1 MSKNPSL
8 HSGTASDATAIE
20 SPLSDIHV
28 TPVFADAAPCA
39 SPAPEKIN
47 LLDLDRRQMREFF
60 VQMGEKPFRADQIM
74 KWIYHYCCDDFD
86 AMTDINKVLRAR
98 LKQVAEIRAPEVA
111 VEQRSSDGTI
121 KWALQVGD
129 QRVETVYI
137 PEDDR
142 ATLCVSSQVGCA
154 LECKFCSTAQQ
165 GFNRNLRVSEIIGQV
180 WRAAKII
187 GAQKVTGN
195 RPITN
200 VVMMGMGEPL
210 LNLTN
215 VIPAMEIMLD
225 DFGFGLSKRRV
236 TLSTSGVVP
245 ALDKL
250 GDTLDV
256 ALAISLH
263 APNDTIRDEI
273 VPINRK
279 YNIDM
284 FLGSVR
290 RYLEKSNA
298 NQGRVTV
305 EYVMLDHI
313 NDGTE
318 HAHQLAECLKDTP
331 CKINLI
337 PWNPFPGAP
346 FGRSSNSRIDRFSKV
361 LMEYGFT
368 VIVRKTRGDDIDA
381 ACGQLAGE
389 VIDRT
394 KRTLKKQAAGEPINV
409 REV

>member
-1 MSKNPSL
+1 MPI
-8 HSGTASDATAIE
+8 DAA
-20 SPLSDIHV
+20 PLSDNAV
-28 TPVFADAAPCA
+28 ATAAPA
-39 SPAPEKIN
+39 TSKIN
-47 LLDLDRRQMREFF
+47 LLDLNRQQMREFF
-60 VQMGEKPFRADQIM
+60 AEMGEKPFRADQVM
-74 KWIYHYCCDDFD
+74 KWMYHYCYDDFEQ
-86 AMTDINKVLRAR
+86 MTDINKGLRAKLQR
-98 LKQVAEIRAPEVA
+98 VAEIRAPEVA
-111 VEQRSSDGTI
+111 QEQRSTDGTI
-121 KWALQVGD
+121 KWAIKVGD
-129 QRVETVYI
+129 QQVETVYI
-137 PEDDR
+137 PEGER

-187 GAQKVTGN
+187 GSLKSTGT

-210 LNLTN
+210 LNLNN
-215 VIPAMEIMLD
+215 VVPAMDIMMD

-250 GDTLDV
+250 GDMIDV

-263 APNDTIRDEI
+263 APTDDIRDEI

-279 YNIDM
+279 YNIET
-284 FLGSVR
+284 FLAAVR
-290 RYLEKSNA
+290 RYLAKSNA
-298 NQGRVTV
+298 NGGRVTV

-313 NDGTE
+313 NDSTE
-318 HAHQLAECLKDTP
+318 QAHQLAECLKDTP

-346 FGRSSNSRIDRFSKV
+346 YGRSSNSRVDRFSKI

-368 VIVRKTRGDDIDA
+368 TIVRKTRGDDIDA

-394 KRTLKKQAAGEPINV
+394 KRSLKKKMAGEPIAIKTV
-409 REV
+409 

>member
-1 MSKNPSL
+1 MSEQL
-8 HSGTASDATAIE
+8 LTASTPIDAA
-20 SPLSDIHV
+20 PLSDNTV
-28 TPVFADAAPCA
+28 QTTAPA
-39 SPAPEKIN
+39 TSKIN
-47 LLDLDRRQMREFF
+47 LLDLNRQQMREFF
-60 VQMGEKPFRADQIM
+60 AEMGEKPFRADQVM
-74 KWIYHYCCDDFD
+74 KWMYHYCYDDFEQ
-86 AMTDINKVLRAR
+86 MTDINKGLRAKLQR
-98 LKQVAEIRAPEVA
+98 VAEIRAPEVA
-111 VEQRSSDGTI
+111 EEQRSVDGTI
-121 KWALQVGD
+121 KWAIKVGD
-129 QRVETVYI
+129 QQVETVYI
-137 PEDDR
+137 PEADR

-187 GAQKVTGN
+187 GSLKSTGT

-210 LNLTN
+210 LNLNN
-215 VIPAMEIMLD
+215 VVPAMDIMMD

-250 GDTLDV
+250 GDMIDV

-263 APNDTIRDEI
+263 APTDDIRDEI

-279 YNIDM
+279 YNIET
-284 FLGSVR
+284 FLAAVR
-290 RYLEKSNA
+290 RYLDKSKA
-298 NQGRVTV
+298 NGGRVTV

-313 NDGTE
+313 NDSTE
-318 HAHQLAECLKDTP
+318 QAHQLAECLKDTP

-346 FGRSSNSRIDRFSKV
+346 YGRSSNSRVDRFSKV

-368 VIVRKTRGDDIDA
+368 TIVRKTRGDDIDA

-394 KRTLKKQAAGEPINV
+394 KRTLKKK
-409 REV
+409 

>member
-1 MSKNPSL
+1 ML
-8 HSGTASDATAIE
+8 E
-20 SPLSDIHV
+20 QPLSSE
-28 TPVFADAAPCA
+28 TNTK
-39 SPAPEKIN
+39 KIN
-47 LLDLDRRQMREFF
+47 LMDLTRQQMREFF
-60 VQMGEKPFRADQIM
+60 AELGEKPFRADQLV
-74 KWIYHYCCDDFD
+74 KWIYHFGEDNFD
-86 AMTDINKVLRAR
+86 NMTNINKKLREK
-98 LKQVAEIRAPEVA
+98 LKAVAEIKAPEVA
-111 VEQRSSDGTI
+111 VEQRSADGTI
-121 KWALQVGD
+121 KWAMQVGE
-129 QRVETVYI
+129 QQVETVYI
-137 PEDDR
+137 PEADR

-154 LECKFCSTAQQ
+154 LACTFCSTAQQ
-165 GFNRNLRVSEIIGQV
+165 GFNRNLTVSEIIGQV
-180 WRAAKII
+180 WRASKII
-187 GAQKVTGN
+187 GNFGVTGV

-215 VIPAMEIMLD
+215 VVPAMEIMLD

-250 GDTLDV
+250 GDMIDV

-263 APNDTIRDEI
+263 APNDEIRDEI

-279 YNIDM
+279 YNIET
-284 FLGSVR
+284 FLDAVR
-290 RYLEKSNA
+290 RYLQKSNA
-298 NQGRVTV
+298 NQGRVTI

-318 HAHQLAECLKDTP
+318 HAHQLAELLKDTP

-346 FGRSSNSRIDRFSKV
+346 YGRSSNSRIDRFSKV
-361 LMEYGFT
+361 LMSYGFT
-368 VIVRKTRGDDIDA
+368 TIVRKTRGDDIDA
-381 ACGQLAGE
+381 ACGQLAGD

-394 KRTLKKQAAGEPINV
+394 KRTLRKRMQGEAIDIKAV
-409 REV
+409 

>member
-1 MSKNPSL
+1 ML
-8 HSGTASDATAIE
+8 E
-20 SPLSDIHV
+20 QPLSSE
-28 TPVFADAAPCA
+28 TNTK
-39 SPAPEKIN
+39 KIN
-47 LLDLDRRQMREFF
+47 LMDLTRQQMREFF
-60 VQMGEKPFRADQIM
+60 AELGEKPFRADQLV
-74 KWIYHYCCDDFD
+74 KWIYHFGEDNFD
-86 AMTDINKVLRAR
+86 NMTNINKKLREK
-98 LKQVAEIRAPEVA
+98 LKAVAEIKAPEVA
-111 VEQRSSDGTI
+111 VEQRSADGTI
-121 KWALQVGD
+121 KWAMQVGE
-129 QRVETVYI
+129 QQVETVYI
-137 PEDDR
+137 PEADR

-154 LECKFCSTAQQ
+154 LACTFCSTAQQ
-165 GFNRNLRVSEIIGQV
+165 GFNRNLTVSEIIGQV
-180 WRAAKII
+180 WRASKII
-187 GAQKVTGN
+187 GNFGVTGV

-215 VIPAMEIMLD
+215 VVPAMEIMLD

-250 GDTLDV
+250 GDMIDV

-263 APNDTIRDEI
+263 APNDEIRDEI
-273 VPINRK
+273 VPINKK
-279 YNIDM
+279 YNIET
-284 FLGSVR
+284 FLAAVR

-298 NQGRVTV
+298 NQGRVTI
-305 EYVMLDHI
+305 EYVMLDHV

-318 HAHQLAECLKDTP
+318 HAHQLAELLKDTP

-346 FGRSSNSRIDRFSKV
+346 YGRSSNSRIDRFSKV

-368 VIVRKTRGDDIDA
+368 TIVRKTRGDDIDA
-381 ACGQLAGE
+381 ACGQLAGD

-394 KRTLKKQAAGEPINV
+394 KRTLRKRMQGETIAV
-409 REV
+409 KAV

>member
-1 MSKNPSL
+1 MTQS
-8 HSGTASDATAIE
+8 TT
-20 SPLSDIHV
+20 
-28 TPVFADAAPCA
+28 
-39 SPAPEKIN
+39 PAPSASVAVSKENTVNQKTKIN
-47 LLDLDRRQMREFF
+47 LLDLNRKQMRELF
-60 VQMGEKPFRADQIM
+60 VSMGEKPFRADQIM
-74 KWIYHYCCDDFD
+74 KWMYHYCYDDFD
-86 AMTDINKVLRAR
+86 QMTDINKVLRNK
-98 LKQVAEIRAPEVA
+98 LKEIAEIKAPEVSE
-111 VEQRSSDGTI
+111 EQRSTDGTI
-121 KWALQVGD
+121 KWAIKVGD
-129 QRVETVYI
+129 QQVETVYI

-165 GFNRNLRVSEIIGQV
+165 GFNRNLKVSEIIGQV

-187 GAQKVTGN
+187 GSLKETGR

-210 LNLTN
+210 LNLNN
-215 VIPAMEIMLD
+215 VIPALEIMMD

-236 TLSTSGVVP
+236 TVSTSGVVP

-250 GDTLDV
+250 ADAVDV

-263 APNDTIRDEI
+263 APTDDIRDEI
-273 VPINRK
+273 VPINKK
-279 YNIDM
+279 YNIAM
-284 FLGSVR
+284 FLEGVR
-290 RYLEKSNA
+290 RYIAKSNA

-313 NDGTE
+313 NDSTE
-318 HAHQLAECLKDTP
+318 QAHQLAECLKDTP

-346 FGRSSNSRIDRFSKV
+346 YGRSSNSRIDRFSKV

-368 VIVRKTRGDDIDA
+368 TIVRKTRGDDIDA
-381 ACGQLAGE
+381 ACGQLAGD

-394 KRTLKKQAAGEPINV
+394 KRTLKKRQQGELISV
-409 REV
+409 KAV

>member
-1 MSKNPSL
+1 MSEQL
-8 HSGTASDATAIE
+8 
-20 SPLSDIHV
+20 V
-28 TPVFADAAPCA
+28 TPENVTTKDG
-39 SPAPEKIN
+39 KIN
-47 LLDLDRRQMREFF
+47 LLDLNRQQMREFF
-60 VQMGEKPFRADQIM
+60 KDLGEKPFRADQVM
-74 KWIYHYCCDDFD
+74 KWMYHYCCDNFD
-86 AMTDINKVLRAR
+86 EMTDINKVLRGK
-98 LKQVAEIRAPEVA
+98 LKEVAEIRAPEV
-111 VEQRSSDGTI
+111 VEEQRSSDGTI
-121 KWALQVGD
+121 KWAIAVGD

-180 WRAAKII
+180 WRAAKIV
-187 GAQKVTGN
+187 GAAKVTGQ

-210 LNLTN
+210 LNLN
-215 VIPAMEIMLD
+215 N
-225 DFGFGLSKRRV
+225 
-236 TLSTSGVVP
+236 VVP

-250 GDTLDV
+250 GDMIDV

-263 APNDTIRDEI
+263 APNDEIRDEI
-273 VPINRK
+273 VPINKK
-279 YNIDM
+279 YNIET
-284 FLGSVR
+284 FLAAVR

-298 NQGRVTV
+298 NQGRVTI
-305 EYVMLDHI
+305 EYVMLDHV

-318 HAHQLAECLKDTP
+318 HAHQLAELLKDTP

-346 FGRSSNSRIDRFSKV
+346 YGRSSNSRIDRFSKV
-361 LMEYGFT
+361 LMSYGFT
-368 VIVRKTRGDDIDA
+368 TIVRKTRGDDIDA
-381 ACGQLAGE
+381 ACGQLAGD

-394 KRTLKKQAAGEPINV
+394 KRTLRKRMQGEAIDIKAV
-409 REV
+409 